1 MKTAILMFLTAAASE
16 AAAATG
22 AAAVAKVIELTSP
35 ELVKLNADLKTAWA
49 KQRSIEDMD
58 STEFSEAATETM
70 TIKGAI
76 AKEKSRLV
84 KEQND
89 QKLAELRK
97 GVIADF
103 DALLDLRDVANTK
116 GATDEQKAAWD
127 NAREQHINV
136 LLGTVPKP
144 KVDGAEGAAKWGT
157 KTEKIIAMATA
168 GNTYGQMIA
177 SGLGGGTIRTALT
190 KSTGWKKVGTGDDA
204 TYAKI

>member
-1 MKTAILMFLTAAASE
+1 MFLTAAATE

-22 AAAVAKVIELTSP
+22 AAAVAKVVELTSP

-58 STEFSEAATETM
+58 SIEFSEAATETM

-76 AKEKSRLV
+76 AKEKVRLV

-103 DALLDLRDVANTK
+103 DALLGLRDVANAK
-116 GATDEQKAAWD
+116 GATDEQKTAWD

-144 KVDGAEGAAKWGT
+144 KVDGVSGEAKSGS
-157 KTEKIIAMATA
+157 KTEQIIAMATA

-177 SGLGGGTIRTALT
+177 AGLGDGTIRTALT